1 MSLPLDQDGYV
12 RRQCPQCEREF
23 KWHHGPI
30 EGAPIADAAP
40 EDYFCPYCGESAAPD
55 QWYTREQVATIRGTA
70 MQAVL
75 PEIQSELQEAVA
87 PLQRSGFIKADVVVN
102 HPSPPPPLLEG
113 DDMVAV
119 ASPCHAYEPV
129 KVDEAWDAPL
139 HCLVCGNR
147 YVVG

>member
-1 MSLPLDQDGYV
+1 
-12 RRQCPQCEREF
+12 
-23 KWHHGPI
+23 
-30 EGAPIADAAP
+30 
-40 EDYFCPYCGESAAPD
+40 
-55 QWYTREQVATIRGTA
+55 

-87 PLQRSGFIKADVVVN
+87 PLQRSGLIKADVVVN
-102 HPSPPPPLLEG
+102 HPSPPPPLFEG

-129 KVDEAWDAPL
+129 KVDEAWDSPL
-139 HCLVCGNR
+139 HCLVCGHR